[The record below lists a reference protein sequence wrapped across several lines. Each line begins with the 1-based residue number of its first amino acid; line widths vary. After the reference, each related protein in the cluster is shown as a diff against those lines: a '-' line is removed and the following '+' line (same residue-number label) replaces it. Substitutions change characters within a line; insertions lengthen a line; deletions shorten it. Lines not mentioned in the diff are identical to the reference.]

1 MFRSLNVICG
11 SPTRQRQLTR
21 QLSSRLSCP
30 TISSTTLKQNTSMEA
45 PRLERVLDDW
55 RNTIIQLQD
64 DSDRLQWQLECLN
77 KKLEER
83 TQPFNSRTNYKKVFT
98 RDIY

>member
-1 MFRSLNVICG
+1 MFRSFNVICG
-11 SPTRQRQLTR
+11 SPTRQLTR
-21 QLSSRLSCP
+21 QLSSRLTCP
-30 TISSTTLKQNTSMEA
+30 TISSTTLKQNTSIEA
-45 PRLERVLDDW
+45 PQLERVLDDW
-55 RNTIIQLQD
+55 RNAIIQLQD

-83 TQPFNSRTNYKKVFT
+83 THSYNSRESYNKVFT